1 MKNIVFSILAL
12 MLASSMFA
20 QPAKKPILM
29 VVPSDQYCI
38 SRGYTMEFEN
48 QGQKKILPDYKAAL
62 QNDSDLRLVISKMSG
77 IMADRGFPLR
87 DLEQQLK
94 KLENE
99 RAQKNMTI
107 SSSTGMGLM
116 ETPMDMLL
124 RTAKADIVLD
134 LGFEIKRRGPQYYI
148 TYILNGYDAYSSK
161 NIATSSGAGEPSS
174 AATPDKLLEEAVL
187 AHMDEFNDR
196 LMNHFKDMF
205 EKGREV
211 TIQILVNE
219 AAMDNLETEY
229 EWKGRTG
236 ELRRIINA
244 WFQLNTVEG
253 RFSTGMSTETTLI
266 MEQVRIPLTA
276 KDDWTGQEV
285 ALDTEG
291 FAQQLRGFLKDEIGL
306 NETIKIAPK
315 GLGEAWLII
324 GGK

>member
-1 MKNIVFSILAL
+1 
-12 MLASSMFA
+12 MLASSVFA
-20 QPAKKPILM
+20 QPAKKPVLM

-38 SRGYTMEFEN
+38 SRGYTLEFDN
-48 QGQKKILPDYKAAL
+48 QGQKKILPDYKKAL
-62 QNDSDLRLVISKMSG
+62 QNDPDLRLVISKMSG

-87 DLEQQLK
+87 SLEQQLK

-99 RAQKNMTI
+99 RAQKNMTM
-107 SSSTGMGLM
+107 SASTGMGLV
-116 ETPMDMLL
+116 ETPIDMLL
-124 RTAKADIVLD
+124 RTAKADIILD
-134 LGFEIKRRGPQYYI
+134 LSFEVKRRGPMQYI
-148 TYILNGYDAYSSK
+148 TYILNGIDAYSAK
-161 NIATSSGAGEPSS
+161 NIATSSGSGEPSS

-205 EKGREV
+205 ENGREV
-211 TIQILVNE
+211 TIQVLVNE
-219 AAMDNLETEY
+219 GAMDNLETEY

-236 ELRRIINA
+236 ELKRIINA

-253 RFSTGMSTETTLI
+253 RFSTGMSTANTLI
-266 MEQVRIPLTA
+266 MDQVRIPLTT
-276 KDDWTGQEV
+276 KDAWTGKEV

-291 FAQQLRGFLKDEIGL
+291 FAYQLREFLKDEIAL
-306 NETIKIAPK
+306 NETIQIATK